1 MTEAKQNKNYEKLTA
16 TLIKQANEMKDMKSR
31 SEDAKADAESDLADA
46 TATYDTTQDQMKAD
60 IKFFD
65 QTKDACETKHKE
77 WTLRDKL
84 RDEEMAGVQKAL
96 EMLTSDKARDLFA
109 SSIKPGVE
117 AASFLQ
123 IDEAHAQ
130 AVYLKAYSMLRGQA
144 VKSKSLRLAALAVR
158 VRSTKAG
165 HFDAVIKAIDTMINT
180 LNDEGAADRAKKN
193 QCNEEYQN
201 IAQTVGDV
209 DWKLKNNKAKINKL
223 ESLIE
228 LRQKEREET
237 IGQINDTDDYIKK
250 ITEERGE
257 EHDAFV
263 HAKQEDEAAVKLL
276 NAAKDAFTAY
286 YKKNGVKMGK
296 IQGAE
301 LLQADPAFEVSEDQA
316 PEASFSGK
324 GSSKVQSKGIV
335 TLMEYIIQD
344 LEDEITNGGKNEA
357 TSQAEFEA
365 ELNTAKELVKDLK
378 SKQSNLEDQIA
389 SRKGEKTDES
399 KDMGENNK
407 DRDAELSYKDKITP
421 DCDWIK
427 KNFDGRATAR
437 DAEMSGLVSA
447 KEFLAGKA
455 SLLQVEK
462 LAPAKAAAGSSDRLA
477 NIGFL
482 GLHH

>member
-1 MTEAKQNKNYEKLTA
+1 M
-16 TLIKQANEMKDMKSR
+16 
-31 SEDAKADAESDLADA
+31 
-46 TATYDTTQDQMKAD
+46 
-60 IKFFD
+60 
-65 QTKDACETKHKE
+65 
-77 WTLRDKL
+77 
-84 RDEEMAGVQKAL
+84 
-96 EMLTSDKARDLFA
+96 
-109 SSIKPGVE
+109 
-117 AASFLQ
+117 
-123 IDEAHAQ
+123 ID
-130 AVYLKAYSMLRGQA
+130 
-144 VKSKSLRLAALAVR
+144 
-158 VRSTKAG
+158 
-165 HFDAVIKAIDTMINT
+165 T

-201 IAQTVGDV
+201 IAQTVGDL

-223 ESLIE
+223 ESLIQ

-286 YKKNGVKMGK
+286 YKTNGVKMGK

-365 ELNTAKELVKDLK
+365 ELNTAKELMKDLK

-389 SRKGEKTDES
+389 NRKGEKTDES